1 MSIYRK
7 FKNLFSLA
15 LIFALFNLVACQA
28 DVTAQQQVLVEEIP
42 DPTPPV
48 KRSIKLA
55 LILDTSNSM
64 DGLID
69 QAKAQLWNIVNE
81 LSVAK
86 CDGVK
91 PNLEI
96 ALYQYGNDNLPASEG
111 YIQLVAPLTEDL
123 DEISAQLFA
132 LSTRGGSEFCGQAI
146 QTSLKQL
153 DWDVRP
159 EDYKVIF
166 IAGNEPFSQGNVP
179 YAEVCRTAKAK
190 GIIVNTI
197 HCGDFQVGINQSW
210 KDGAVLAGGKYMAI
224 NQNSKTE
231 YIPSPY
237 DDQIA
242 QLNTKLN
249 TTYIEYGSQGRA
261 KKQKMQEQD
270 DNSAE
275 YGQVNSIKRAV
286 TKSSHVYKSESW
298 DLVEAN
304 KKKDFKIESVE
315 EEYLPEEMR
324 TMDVEERKSYVTQK
338 TAEREKIKGEIQA
351 LNKKREEHVAKI
363 KKERGEKEHLDRAI
377 VSAIRDQAQA
387 NRFVFP
393 EEK

>member
-42 DPTPPV
+42 DPAPPV

-146 QTSLKQL
+146 QTSLNQL

-231 YIPSPY
+231 FIPSPY

-315 EEYLPEEMR
+315 EEYLPEEMK
-324 TMDVEERKSYVTQK
+324 TMDVEERKNYVAEK

>member
-146 QTSLKQL
+146 QTSLTQL

-231 YIPSPY
+231 FIPSPY

-261 KKQKMQEQD
+261 KKQKMKEQD

-324 TMDVEERKSYVTQK
+324 TMNVEERKSYVTQK
-338 TAEREKIKGEIQA
+338 TAVREKIKGEIQA

>member
-7 FKNLFSLA
+7 FKNLFSFTL
-15 LIFALFNLVACQA
+15 LFALFNLVACQA
-28 DVTAQQQVLVEEIP
+28 DVNAQQQVLVEEIP
-42 DPTPPV
+42 DPTPPAQ
-48 KRSIKLA
+48 RSIKLA

-81 LSVAK
+81 LAIAK

-91 PNLEI
+91 PNLQI
-96 ALYQYGNDNLPASEG
+96 ALYQYGNDKLPASEG
-111 YIQLVAPLTEDL
+111 YIQLVAPLTSDL
-123 DEISAQLFA
+123 DEISASLFA

-146 QTSLKQL
+146 QTSLNQL
-153 DWDVRP
+153 DWDDRP

-166 IAGNEPFSQGNVP
+166 IAGNEPFSQGTVP
-179 YAEVCRTAKAK
+179 YSEVCRTAKSK

-197 HCGDFQVGINQSW
+197 HCGDFETGIRESW

-224 NQNSKTE
+224 DQNSKTE

-242 QLNTKLN
+242 ELNTKMN
-249 TTYIEYGSQGRA
+249 KTYVQYGSEGSS
-261 KKQKMQEQD
+261 KMKNMQEQD

-275 YGQVNSIKRAV
+275 YGKVNSIKRAV

-304 KKKDFKIESVE
+304 KDKSFEMEKVE
-315 EEYLPEEMR
+315 EKYLPEEMKA
-324 TMDVEERKSYVTQK
+324 MDIEERKVYVEQK
-338 TAEREKIKGEIQA
+338 TAEREKIKLQIQE
-351 LNKKREEHVAKI
+351 LNKKREMYVAKI
-363 KKERGEKEHLDRAI
+363 KKEKGQKNTLDEAI
-377 VSAIRDQAQA
+377 VGAIRDQAKA

-393 EEK
+393 EG

>member
-7 FKNLFSLA
+7 FKKLFSFTL
-15 LIFALFNLVACQA
+15 LFALFNLVACQA
-28 DVTAQQQVLVEEIP
+28 DVNAQQQVLVEEIP
-42 DPTPPV
+42 DPTPPAQ
-48 KRSIKLA
+48 RSIKLA

-81 LSVAK
+81 LAIAK

-91 PNLEI
+91 PNLQI
-96 ALYQYGNDNLPASEG
+96 ALYQYGNDNLSASEG
-111 YIQLVAPLTEDL
+111 YIQLVAPLTSDL
-123 DEISAQLFA
+123 DEISASLFA

-146 QTSLKQL
+146 QTSLNQL
-153 DWDVRP
+153 DWDDRP

-166 IAGNEPFSQGNVP
+166 IAGNEPFSQGTVP
-179 YAEVCRTAKAK
+179 YSEVCRTAKSK

-197 HCGDFQVGINQSW
+197 HCGDFETGIRESW

-224 NQNSKTE
+224 DQNSKTE

-242 QLNTKLN
+242 ELNTKMN
-249 TTYIEYGSQGRA
+249 KTYVQYGSEGSS
-261 KKQKMQEQD
+261 KMKNMQEQD

-275 YGQVNSIKRAV
+275 YGKVNSIKRAV

-304 KKKDFKIESVE
+304 KDKSFEMEKVE
-315 EEYLPEEMR
+315 EKYLPEEMKA
-324 TMDVEERKSYVTQK
+324 MDIEERKVYVEQK
-338 TAEREKIKGEIQA
+338 TAEREKIKLQIQE
-351 LNKKREEHVAKI
+351 LNKKRELYVAKI
-363 KKERGEKEHLDRAI
+363 KKEKGQKNTLDEAI
-377 VSAIRDQAQA
+377 VGAIRDQAKA

-393 EEK
+393 EG

>member
-1 MSIYRK
+1 MSIYLK
-7 FKNLFSLA
+7 FKKCFSFT
-15 LIFALFNLVACQA
+15 LIFALFNLVACQS
-28 DVTAQQQVLVEEIP
+28 DVTAQQQVLVEEMP

-96 ALYQYGNDNLPASEG
+96 ALYQYGNDNLPASKG

-146 QTSLKQL
+146 QTSLNQL
-153 DWDVRP
+153 DWDSSP

-166 IAGNEPFSQGNVP
+166 IAGNEPFDQGRVP
-179 YAEVCRTAKAK
+179 YVEVCRTAKSK

-197 HCGDFQVGINQSW
+197 HCGEFQVGINQRW
-210 KDGAVLAGGKYMAI
+210 KNAAILAGGKYMAI
-224 NQNSKTE
+224 DQNTKTE

-237 DDQIA
+237 DDRIA
-242 QLNTKLN
+242 QLNSKLN
-249 TTYIEYGSQGRA
+249 DTYIEYGREGNQ
-261 KKQKMQEQD
+261 KKQKMMEQD

-304 KKKDFKIESVE
+304 KKEDFKIESVE
-315 EEYLPEEMR
+315 EEYLPEEMQA
-324 TMDVEERKSYVTQK
+324 MNVEERRRYVAEK
-338 TAEREKIKGEIQA
+338 TLEREQIKLEIQQ
-351 LNKKREEHVAKI
+351 LNKKREAHIAKI
-363 KKERGEKEHLDRAI
+363 KKEKGEKEQLDQAI

-393 EEK
+393 EG

>member
-1 MSIYRK
+1 MSICRK
-7 FKNLFSLA
+7 FKSMFSLT
-15 LIFALFNLVACQA
+15 LLLALFNLVSCQS
-28 DVTAQQQVLVEEIP
+28 DINAQQQVLVEEVP
-42 DPTPPV
+42 DDPTPPN

-81 LSVAK
+81 LALAQ
-86 CDGVK
+86 CDGIK
-91 PNLEI
+91 PNLNI
-96 ALYQYGNDNLPASEG
+96 ALYQYGNDNLPQREG
-111 YIQLVAPLTEDL
+111 YIQLVTPLTEDL
-123 DEISAQLFA
+123 DEISKGLFG

-146 QTSLKQL
+146 ETSLNQL
-153 DWDVRP
+153 DWEESA

-166 IAGNEPFSQGNVP
+166 IAGNEPFSQGRVS
-179 YAEVCRTAKAK
+179 YSEVCRTAKSK

-210 KDGAVLAGGKYMAI
+210 KDGAILAGGKYMAI
-224 NQNSKTE
+224 DQNSKTE

-242 QLNTKLN
+242 QLNGQLN
-249 TTYIEYGSQGRA
+249 KTYITYGSQGSTMR
-261 KKQKMQEQD
+261 QNMLEQD
-270 DNSAE
+270 NNSAQ
-275 YGQVNSIKRAV
+275 YGQENSVKRAV

-304 KKKDFKIESVE
+304 KDEAFDMDDVE
-315 EEYLPEEMR
+315 EEYLPEEMKEMSN
-324 TMDVEERKSYVTQK
+324 TERKDYVVKKTQ
-338 TAEREKIKGEIQA
+338 ERE
-351 LNKKREEHVAKI
+351 LI
-363 KKERGEKEHLDRAI
+363 KKQILELNTKRKTYVAEVEKKNNVKNELNEAI
-377 VSAIRDQAQA
+377 VGAIRDQAKA

-393 EEK
+393 ES

>member
-7 FKNLFSLA
+7 FKNLFSLT

-48 KRSIKLA
+48 QRSIKLA

-81 LSVAK
+81 LAIAK

-91 PNLEI
+91 PNLQI

-123 DEISAQLFA
+123 DEISASLFA
-132 LSTRGGSEFCGQAI
+132 LRTRGGNEFCGQAI
-146 QTSLKQL
+146 QTSLNQL

-166 IAGNEPFSQGNVP
+166 IAGNEPFSQGTVP
-179 YAEVCRTAKAK
+179 YSEVCRTAKSK

-197 HCGDFQVGINQSW
+197 HCGDFETGIRESW

-224 NQNSKTE
+224 DQNSKTE

-242 QLNTKLN
+242 DLNTKMN
-249 TTYIEYGSQGRA
+249 KTYVQYGKEGRV
-261 KKQKMQEQD
+261 KMENMQEQD

-275 YGQVNSIKRAV
+275 YGKVNSIKRAV

-304 KKKDFKIESVE
+304 KDKSFEMEKVE
-315 EEYLPEEMR
+315 EKYLPEEMK
-324 TMDVEERKSYVTQK
+324 TMTIEERKAYVEQK
-338 TAEREKIKGEIQA
+338 TAEREKIKLEIQA
-351 LNKKREEHVAKI
+351 LNKKRELHVAKV
-363 KKERGEKEHLDRAI
+363 KKEKGEKNTLDEAI
-377 VSAIRDQAQA
+377 VGAIRDQAKA

-393 EEK
+393 EG

>member
-42 DPTPPV
+42 DPTPPI

-146 QTSLKQL
+146 QTSLTQL

-231 YIPSPY
+231 FIPSPY

-261 KKQKMQEQD
+261 KKQKMKEQD

-324 TMDVEERKSYVTQK
+324 TMNVEERKSYVTQK
-338 TAEREKIKGEIQA
+338 TAVREKIKGEIQA